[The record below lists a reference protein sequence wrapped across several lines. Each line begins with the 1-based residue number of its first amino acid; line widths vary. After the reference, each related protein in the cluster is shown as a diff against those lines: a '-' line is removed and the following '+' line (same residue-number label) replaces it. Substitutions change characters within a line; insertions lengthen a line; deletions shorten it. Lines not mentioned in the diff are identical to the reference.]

1 MSKSQAFCKLIIFP
15 PQHPSP
21 ALSLSHTHTHS
32 LLLSVGEGDFSQT
45 DRGERQHSFTDGSS
59 GIRWNLYKTDFDYMP
74 KHLHV
79 CVSVCAEELVSACL
93 HTTSVLF
100 KRILLFFTM
109 YVCVNDE
116 IRKGEWKEEY
126 ERARTGG
133 ATRGSIRRVFR
144 EDEDEKCT
152 E

>member
-79 CVSVCAEELVSACL
+79 CVSVFVWRSLCL
-93 HTTSVLF
+93 LAYIPQAYCSNASCS
-100 KRILLFFTM
+100 FF
-109 YVCVNDE
+109 YNVCVCESRDKK
-116 IRKGEWKEEY
+116 RRMK
-126 ERARTGG
+126 
-133 ATRGSIRRVFR
+133 RRV
-144 EDEDEKCT
+144 
-152 E
+152 